1 MAEPFREIAPGLF
14 WLGDCLKFEYGAEI
28 WHGHVSTYL
37 ILGEKRTLLLD
48 TGHPAHWDAVEAALD
63 ELLGDRPL
71 DLVLPTHPEMQMPHA
86 GNLPHLARKY
96 PELAVVGDTRD
107 YHLHYPYLADRLT
120 PTPIGDRID
129 LGGREIHV
137 LPAIW
142 RDLPN
147 TVWAFDTGSRVMFVA
162 DGFSYSHHHLTG
174 ECRLYSSE
182 LPQAPG
188 LEQTVFLNERALFWT
203 RHVDSEHTEPDLE
216 SLFDRYKPVLV
227 APAHGS
233 VIDTLD
239 EMVELLKVGMA
250 QSRRQNQRVEARWA
264 PTDGTG

>member
-14 WLGDCLKFEYGAEI
+14 WLGDCLKFEYGDEI

-37 ILGEKRTLLLD
+37 VVGDERTLLLD
-48 TGHPAHWDAVEAALD
+48 TGHPAHWGVVESALD

-71 DLVLPTHPEMQMPHA
+71 DFVLPTHPEMPHA

-96 PELAVVGDTRD
+96 PGLTVVGDTRD
-107 YHLHYPYLADRLT
+107 YHLYYPQLAERLA
-120 PTPIGDRID
+120 PTPVGERID

-147 TVWAFDTGSRVMFVA
+147 TVWAFDTGSGVMFVA
-162 DGFSYSHHHLTG
+162 DGFSYSHHHFNG

-182 LPQAPG
+182 LPQAPD

-203 RHVDSEHTEPDLE
+203 RHVDSGHSEPDLE
-216 SLFDRYKPVLV
+216 ALFERYRPTLV

-233 VIDTLD
+233 VIDRLD
-239 EMVELLKVGMA
+239 EMVELLKTGMA
-250 QSRRQNQRVEARWA
+250 ESRKQNRLVAAQWA
-264 PTDGTG
+264 PTDGTR